1 MASSANYAAMN
12 YGELLNTKT
21 AYSWAIGYHIDPLIK
36 AKRLEEMVN
45 ITRVYVTAMNGYDA
59 TREEILA
66 CLETVGMNENHML
79 SFQHKTDEKTPPVN
93 VDTCQA
99 TGERTLSLPEP
110 GEDNMDDIDVNANW
124 DVLAGDA
131 TQEDEDSESS
141 SSSEGEPRSGVLEE
155 KDSRD
160 DHIEAESSDDKV
172 AGGTEDIEAEETTNA
187 ETRENTLVEEAIEM
201 MRALPAPED
210 VNVNAPYYVEAI
222 FAYGD
227 TANPGYSN
235 PEWRNMGRKD
245 LEDFRDASLNYE
257 KLFLKHEVVLSTD
270 DYLIVNESMN
280 SIKVRMYHFP
290 EGGLAETEAAKQYG
304 GICYT
309 VNETEVKEVKF
320 KESLLKKAIKKAK
333 EISST
338 IGVQADIPFYDR
350 FTFKKDY
357 KQVELRGE
365 PRRFLEDAENLPI
378 IMSSFETYARLLNE
392 RSVVLSKDNCVA
404 ATALGETIY
413 VVLFNIPVKKE
424 ERKARRKSKPA
435 TNNTA
440 ESKTKE
446 LETGPSSAQS
456 VKTPILKAVE
466 MTKTLPLGNDTDD
479 SIPYFVQRDYFISE
493 DEEVIPKGRPFSKQL
508 SDDADVAGLKKR
520 YRRFAK
526 TMKASAIV
534 STDEYTAYI
543 WNEGRSLTVFYYN
556 TNTQAETAN

>member
-1 MASSANYAAMN
+1 
-12 YGELLNTKT
+12 
-21 AYSWAIGYHIDPLIK
+21 
-36 AKRLEEMVN
+36 MVN

-79 SFQHKTDEKTPPVN
+79 SFQHNPDDKTPPVN

-141 SSSEGEPRSGVLEE
+141 SSSEGEPRSGVLKE

-235 PEWRNMGRKD
+235 PKWRNMGRKD

-392 RSVVLSKDNCVA
+392 GSVVLSKDNCVA

-413 VVLFNIPVKKE
+413 VVLFNIPSQKKKRGVRKKSEPAAKDNSVPE
-424 ERKARRKSKPA
+424 EHPLI
-435 TNNTA
+435 T
-440 ESKTKE
+440 
-446 LETGPSSAQS
+446 
-456 VKTPILKAVE
+456 KAVE
-466 MTKTLPLGNDTDD
+466 MTKALPVGKSTDANDPYVIQYNLAITEDGVLIPRGN
-479 SIPYFVQRDYFISE
+479 
-493 DEEVIPKGRPFSKQL
+493 PFSKNVKDREEL
-508 SDDADVAGLKKR
+508 VKER
-520 YRRFAK
+520 RNHERFAK
-526 TMKASAIV
+526 RLKANYLV
-534 STDEYTAYI
+534 SNDNYTAFF
-543 WNEGRSLTVFYYN
+543 WNDSKSLMVFYYN
-556 TNTQAETAN
+556 AKDKATPAA